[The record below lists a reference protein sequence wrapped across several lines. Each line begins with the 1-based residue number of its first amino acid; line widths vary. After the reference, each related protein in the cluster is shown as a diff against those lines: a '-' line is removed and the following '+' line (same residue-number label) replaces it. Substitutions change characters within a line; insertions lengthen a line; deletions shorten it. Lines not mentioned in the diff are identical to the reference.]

1 MISAILYPMSR
12 FTDPVLLVL
21 LVLLTAT
28 LSAYLL
34 GVISYPFGLLLLLA
48 FIAARLFSMQGPRS

>member
-1 MISAILYPMSR
+1 MSR